1 MEEKKDRSLLTWQT
15 KTICSFIAHSM
26 PPSED
31 GAPNFLVDALDS
43 ITLDPKELD
52 SISKDES
59 DDNTSKR
66 PVKYASEHAMTQFAR
81 GLMGGPMQAW

>member
-1 MEEKKDRSLLTWQT
+1 
-15 KTICSFIAHSM
+15 M
-26 PPSED
+26 PASED

-52 SISKDES
+52 SISKDKS
-59 DDNTSKR
+59 DDISSER
-66 PVKYASEHAMTQFAR
+66 PVKYASDHAISQFAR